1 MFTGIVQAVGRVES
15 LQRQGAGARLT
26 VGGAARLLAKL
37 KRGDSIAVNGC
48 CLTIVQKRGGI
59 FVADLTAETLART
72 ALGGYGKG
80 TRVNLEPPLRMGDAL
95 SGHIVQGHVEGTG
108 KLLEMRPE
116 GGGGYSTPDLG
127 RSLRSLRA
135 VASLRGSGR
144 PLGSGRLRAAA
155 TGGWWMRVAV
165 PADIRRRLKMKGS
178 VALDGISLTVA
189 EMERGGIAVAIIPFT
204 HEHTNLRRLQPGAA
218 MNIETDHY
226 LLK

>member
-48 CLTIVQKRGGI
+48 CLTIVQKRGGV

-80 TRVNLEPPLRMGDAL
+80 TRLNLEPPLRMGDAL
-95 SGHIVQGHVEGTG
+95 SGHIVQGHVEGTA
-108 KLLEMRPE
+108 KLIEMRPE
-116 GGGGYSTPDLG
+116 GG
-127 RSLRSLRA
+127 A
-135 VASLRGSGR
+135 
-144 PLGSGRLRAAA
+144 
-155 TGGWWMRVAV
+155 GGWWMRVAV
-165 PADIRRRLKMKGS
+165 PADFRRRLKMKGS

-189 EMERGGIAVAIIPFT
+189 AMERGGIAVAVIPFT